1 MTDPDAPN
9 FLVVVYDVRELDAGQ
24 VDALAGEAIVQG
36 ESSDGHPSAP
46 VVGSGVFGVVPEIL
60 A

>member
-9 FLVVVYDVRELDAGQ
+9 FLVVVYDVRELDADQ
-24 VDALAGEAIVQG
+24 VDALTLEAAVQG
-36 ESSDGHPSAP
+36 ESSDGHPSVP
-46 VVGSGVFGVVPEIL
+46 VVGSGVFGVVPVMV